1 MRDRPITHCTVPGM
15 NTTPLLSLPDL
26 GQRVALLREGETTA
40 HMGPATALVL
50 DNPQQSRS
58 AEPFSDQRSG

>member
-1 MRDRPITHCTVPGM
+1 M
-15 NTTPLLSLPDL
+15 NTTTLLSLPDL

-50 DNPQQSRS
+50 DDPQQSRS
-58 AEPFSDQRSG
+58 EDPPADQRSG

>member
-1 MRDRPITHCTVPGM
+1 M
-15 NTTPLLSLPDL
+15 NTTTLLSLPDL

-50 DNPQQSRS
+50 DDPQQSRS